1 MNIKKISG
9 EKKWMVNI
17 GMETYICW
25 LLIHLTS
32 SAYFSWSL
40 MKAFRRLS
48 LDLMVLTVPHHTF
61 SIRPVTH
68 AATVYESL
76 SKHKSLWHIDSM
88 CEGEIIIIL
97 MVIKL
102 SVDQLSE
109 AKLFQLIVHLEKKIS
124 NIFQLEMFRQ
134 DNFQSQ
140 CNQYFSTNCYF
151 SSVIWSEY
159 LQ

>member
-32 SAYFSWSL
+32 SAYFSWSS
-40 MKAFRRLS
+40 MKAFWRLS

-76 SKHKSLWHIDSM
+76 SKHKSLWHIDRM

-97 MVIKL
+97 MDKVI
-102 SVDQLSE
+102 SWP
-109 AKLFQLIVHLEKKIS
+109 IVRSKIISINFSSREK
-124 NIFQLEMFRQ
+124 NIEH
-134 DNFQSQ
+134 
-140 CNQYFSTNCYF
+140 FSTWNVQARQF
-151 SSVIWSEY
+151 PKPMQSIF
-159 LQ
+159 